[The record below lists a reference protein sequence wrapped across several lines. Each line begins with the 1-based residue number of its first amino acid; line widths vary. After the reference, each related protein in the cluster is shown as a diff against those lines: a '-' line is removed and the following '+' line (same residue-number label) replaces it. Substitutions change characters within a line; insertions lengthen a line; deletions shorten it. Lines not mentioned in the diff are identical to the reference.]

1 MRVMNA
7 QILKQYLTTFKKWF
21 KANKV
26 QAAIEQEEREDI
38 AAHIQS
44 YNKEKLLNMSE
55 EDCGLWQCGEISTTK

>member
-38 AAHIQS
+38 AAHIQVIIKRN
-44 YNKEKLLNMSE
+44 Y
-55 EDCGLWQCGEISTTK
+55 